1 MVLKGGKEFFLT
13 LCMQYLLI
21 LVVHDGALREMY
33 SNLGWGWRYP
43 EWKGQLNYNVIEK
56 MKKMI

>member
-1 MVLKGGKEFFLT
+1 
-13 LCMQYLLI
+13 MQYLLI
-21 LVVHDGALREMY
+21 HAVHDGALREMY